1 MNAALIRRSSSLISC
16 RSQQELLWRTHH
28 EKQSKK
34 SRMERLAAE
43 NVFSYASSSKI
54 EDKQILLVDD
64 IYTTGSTLRNA
75 AKLLVDNGAKTV
87 FSLTLIRS

>member
-1 MNAALIRRSSSLISC
+1 
-16 RSQQELLWRTHH
+16 
-28 EKQSKK
+28 
-34 SRMERLAAE
+34 MERLAAE